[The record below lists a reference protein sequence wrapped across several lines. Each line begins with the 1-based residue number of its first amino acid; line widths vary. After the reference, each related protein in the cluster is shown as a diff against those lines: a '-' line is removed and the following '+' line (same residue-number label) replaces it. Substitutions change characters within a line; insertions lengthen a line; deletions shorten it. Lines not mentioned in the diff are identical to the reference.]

1 MIILQEKNGVMP
13 ARIQENL
20 KFRLI
25 GILNLKKVHI
35 LMQEHLKITFLG
47 ILADK
52 NVFIVDLCT
61 VHVREDIKLRL
72 KEANAEVIYIPKQ
85 CTKFLQPLDPNMMN
99 SFKKNQE
106 NIKLKHKLTKINFS
120 IMKS

>member
-25 GILNLKKVHI
+25 VILNLKKVHI

-85 CTKFLQPLDPNMMN
+85 CTKLAIRPNYD
-99 SFKKNQE
+99 E
-106 NIKLKHKLTKINFS
+106 LI
-120 IMKS
+120 